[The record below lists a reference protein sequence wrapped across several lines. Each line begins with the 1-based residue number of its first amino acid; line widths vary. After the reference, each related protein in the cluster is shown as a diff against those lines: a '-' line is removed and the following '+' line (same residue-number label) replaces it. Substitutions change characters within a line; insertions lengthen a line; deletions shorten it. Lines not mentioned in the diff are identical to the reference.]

1 MRALLPL
8 PLLLLLPLAGCSGAG
23 QPEPRIVLRPCSPMP
38 VAPYSAEQQ
47 DQMADV
53 LEQTRADHPLRAA
66 MEELRQ
72 WRIAGRVLTV
82 CWQPEAPSAR

>member
-1 MRALLPL
+1 MKRALLAA
-8 PLLLLLPLAGCSGAG
+8 LLLAGCAG
-23 QPEPRIVLRPCSPMP
+23 QPSERVVLRPCSPMP

-72 WRIAGRVLTV
+72 WRIAGRVLTL
-82 CWQPEAPSAR
+82 CWQEEPARAH

>member
-1 MRALLPL
+1 MRRAILAALL
-8 PLLLLLPLAGCSGAG
+8 LAGCAG
-23 QPEPRIVLRPCSPMP
+23 SPQERVILRPCSPMP
-38 VAPYSAEQQ
+38 VVPYSAAAQ

-72 WRIAGRVLTV
+72 WRIAGRVLTL
-82 CWQPEAPSAR
+82 CWQEEPARAH

>member
-1 MRALLPL
+1 MKRALLAA
-8 PLLLLLPLAGCSGAG
+8 LLLAGCAG
-23 QPEPRIVLRPCSPMP
+23 NPAARVILRPCSPMP
-38 VAPYSAEQQ
+38 VVPYSAAQQ

-72 WRIAGRVLTV
+72 WRIAGRLLTL
-82 CWQPEAPSAR
+82 CWQEEPANAH